1 MTAHRNSNDAAFQ
14 THIDGLSHSSI
25 STKLTV
31 IETLNAELVVEQTAL
46 EVQRSQLHK
55 HKQLVLELTDG
66 LKQVQTGEEYTVE
79 SGGGASTLPAE
90 IVCYV
95 NADAPA
101 AGADGTIEKPYPSLE
116 DAVDAKIA
124 IGSTADVVFDIAG
137 GCVHD

>member
-1 MTAHRNSNDAAFQ
+1 MTSHRDSNDSAFQ

-25 STKLTV
+25 TTKLSV
-31 IETLNAELVVEQTAL
+31 IEALNAELVVEQTAL

-79 SGGGASTLPAE
+79 GGGGSALPAG

-95 NADAPA
+95 NASAPA
-101 AGADGTIEKPYPSLE
+101 AGAARRRTPPPATPRK
-116 DAVDAKIA
+116 
-124 IGSTADVVFDIAG
+124 
-137 GCVHD
+137 C